1 MSHSCKI
8 QINFK
13 KISVGAPIDVVQ
25 SDQPDAAYVDKIHK
39 QVIDDLEKMFAKYK
53 DQYIPN
59 SKQDKLIIH

>member
-1 MSHSCKI
+1 
-8 QINFK
+8 
-13 KISVGAPIDVVQ
+13 VVQ